1 MGYKTASGNQ
11 AFNISQRRFEKH
23 QSYKTASGNQAFNIS
38 QRRFEK
44 HQSYKT
50 ASGNQAFNPV
60 ARTRLTERAKSP
72 TMENR
77 NAVYSKNSKYAHSR
91 GTFPPLQN
99 AACAWRKACRALA
112 NDLPAVINS
121 S

>member
-1 MGYKTASGNQ
+1 ML
-11 AFNISQRRFEKH
+11 ISFLR
-23 QSYKTASGNQAFNIS
+23 
-38 QRRFEK
+38 
-44 HQSYKT
+44 YKT